1 MIAVPY
7 LTLGSLGFYFYRLF
21 KKQQRTLD
29 TAAPSCDSSPSTTG
43 VEES

>member
-7 LTLGSLGFYFYRLF
+7 LTFGSLGFYFYRLF

-29 TAAPSCDSSPSTTG
+29 SVATSCDSSQLTTG